1 MTAAVLYEDQISR
14 GPLVLDTETLVGVIV
29 TDSYVF
35 SATHSVLGDIDDFEV
50 SGVGYTR
57 LSADARVELDVDRWV
72 VWLDD
77 VSTTDLSAVS
87 NRGGIVWVRPGSDE
101 LVAFDAD
108 TGGAINPYEPTYPS
122 GLYDYPVESI
132 GSVLDDLA
140 ARIGV
145 VEVELDYTPAV
156 PADWDV
162 VPATL
167 AAALDELAARIRDL
181 EGS

>member
-1 MTAAVLYEDQISR
+1 MTAAVLYEGQIAR
-14 GPLVLDTETLVGVIV
+14 GPLVLDTETLVGVII
-29 TDSYVF
+29 TDAYVF
-35 SATHSVLGDIDDFEV
+35 NAAHSVLDDIDDFEV
-50 SGVGYTR
+50 SGVGYAR

-87 NRGGIVWVRPGSDE
+87 DRGGIVWVRPVTDE
-101 LVAFDAD
+101 LVAFDEDA
-108 TGGAINPYEPTYPS
+108 GGAINPYEPTYPS

-132 GSVLDDLA
+132 GAVLDDLA
-140 ARIGV
+140 ARVGV

-156 PADWDV
+156 PSDWNS